1 MMLAPTHPMQLAL
14 GLIIWS
20 VYFVAIYAGLS
31 LGCAVAPP
39 DEVRG
44 PWTWINGVLLLLTL
58 FTVVLLLF
66 WSRAC
71 WRAPARAEVDQH
83 GGFVAR
89 MGAAVHLVAAG
100 AVVAVGAPLLVLPPC
115 V

>member
-1 MMLAPTHPMQLAL
+1 MLAPTHPMQLAL

-20 VYFVAIYAGLS
+20 AYFVAIYAGMS
-31 LGCAVAPP
+31 VGCAVAPP
-39 DEVRG
+39 DELHG

-58 FTVVLLLF
+58 VTAVLLLY

-71 WRAPARAEVDQH
+71 WRAPANRDVDQH
-83 GGFVAR
+83 GRFVAR
-89 MGAAVHLVAAG
+89 MGALVYLIAAG

-115 V
+115 I

>member
-1 MMLAPTHPMQLAL
+1 MLAPTHPLQL
-14 GLIIWS
+14 GLGLVIWS
-20 VYFVAIYAGLS
+20 AYFVAIYAGMS
-31 LGCAVAPP
+31 VGCAVAPP
-39 DEVRG
+39 DEVHG

-58 FTVVLLLF
+58 VTTAVLLY

-71 WRAPARAEVDQH
+71 WRAPARAGVDQH
-83 GGFVAR
+83 RHFVAR
-89 MGAAVHLVAAG
+89 MGAAVHLIAAG